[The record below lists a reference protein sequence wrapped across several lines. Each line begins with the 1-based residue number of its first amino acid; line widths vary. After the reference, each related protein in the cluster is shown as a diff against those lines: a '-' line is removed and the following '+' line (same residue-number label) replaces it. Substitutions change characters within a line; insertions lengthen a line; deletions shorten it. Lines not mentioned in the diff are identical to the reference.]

1 MCKNSVLHWS
11 KGESG
16 KMRSCAQNQNMN
28 KQTNKLKNKT
38 KQLKKKTMKFNH
50 AFNKHL
56 VFLVIFYCIKFV
68 SGAARNL
75 FTSKIEK

>member
-1 MCKNSVLHWS
+1 MRKNTVLHWS

-56 VFLVIFYCIKFV
+56 VF
-68 SGAARNL
+68 
-75 FTSKIEK
+75 